1 MGPGGTLLDLSFS
14 EASPLNHAMVVC
26 HTHLQPS
33 LSENKL
39 TNGLLVCVRRKCT
52 WALIDNLLFLIN
64 CRKKLHSVMKIP
76 LIW

>member
-39 TNGLLVCVRRKCT
+39 TNGLLVCVRRICT
-52 WALIDNLLFLIN
+52 WALIDNLLFLIYV
-64 CRKKLHSVMKIP
+64 L
-76 LIW
+76 